1 VDPDLTSDLPPAL
14 TASTGMDALTQC
26 IEPYVSSKAN
36 ALTDLYCLEGI
47 RRVVRSLRIAYQRG
61 SDVEARSD
69 MAYASLLGGLAL
81 ANAGLGV
88 VHGFA
93 APVGGMFEA
102 PHGAV
107 CAAILPYGVAANL
120 QALRSRAPG
129 HEALAR
135 YRIIAS
141 ILTGNAAAEPEDA
154 VDWLLELGRDLG
166 IVGLAAY
173 GVGAGDS
180 AEIVRKAAVAS
191 SMKANPVVL
200 SDEELASVLDSAVG

>member
-1 VDPDLTSDLPPAL
+1 
-14 TASTGMDALTQC
+14 
-26 IEPYVSSKAN
+26 
-36 ALTDLYCLEGI
+36 
-47 RRVVRSLRIAYQRG
+47 
-61 SDVEARSD
+61 

-135 YRIIAS
+135 YRTIAS

-200 SDEELASVLDSAVG
+200 SDEELASVLESAVG